1 MQRECEPPI
10 TRVSNQERFAVSDTI
25 QRRAAAFIA
34 DFDVAWQQ
42 RGAARIQTPQLETDL
57 SVHLRSLNSHDQG
70 A

>member
-1 MQRECEPPI
+1 M
-10 TRVSNQERFAVSDTI
+10 SDLI
-25 QRRAAAFIA
+25 QGGAAAFIA